1 MIQAPKAQSTYP
13 HRRTRVMIVSGA
25 PTLIMND
32 DADKKSANADK
43 DDGHAMVVTGVQ
55 LSNRAAN
62 STQLEERGK
71 SD

>member
-1 MIQAPKAQSTYP
+1 MT
-13 HRRTRVMIVSGA
+13 
-25 PTLIMND
+25 D

-62 STQLEERGK
+62 STSWKKGENPTKGRTVGSLNKDYSHHEGRGG
-71 SD
+71 